1 MVSRRT
7 FFTITVMMTI
17 LFFLFVFSGV
27 VKEELNT
34 YDTNQYVKESVQT
47 KADMWK
53 AASDANAEIVLFCNS
68 KNKELGRIVRQWC
81 TYSKRALRIYETLDG
96 YELPEKDRPGL
107 LLIDSG
113 ALDFNRDIEK
123 LQGFVNEDMNLVFCN
138 LPDTAII
145 EQHPDFAG
153 ILGIQSVL
161 LQTVRLEGVEL
172 FDGFLLGGHA
182 IYKAENAKEEE
193 QQDFDMDVPWFQT
206 TSGTKTYMTGM
217 LERED
222 LENEY
227 LPALI
232 WRNSIGGAK
241 IFAINADFMQKA
253 EGVGILSAIMTEC
266 KDYDVYPV
274 VNAQNMTL
282 ANFPGLS
289 AENNEEM
296 MRIYSRNQPT
306 LFKEVVQP
314 GLQAVFEKSKDV
326 MTCLLMVE
334 YDYED
339 EIKPVDSDLVYY
351 LKILR
356 EQNAEAGL
364 SGVRKDDVIS
374 LKEKIQED
382 RRYFLSQFSRYTV
395 SAYYMDKKDI
405 EEAAAMG
412 GSTDAPEMRT
422 ITTDFNEESDILSYA
437 AEDVTLQTAT
447 IDGFS
452 HTYHEDFRV
461 KSIETA
467 LGYSNI
473 LADMKRIS
481 WPESEEDRWEKLSED
496 FSRYTT
502 THWQAFSAFEKVA
515 LSESDR
521 RVRNFLSLDY
531 GTSREENTIFLDVE
545 NSKGT
550 SYFILRTH
558 DEEIEEIKDGSFEKI
573 EEDAYLISTK
583 KSHVEITLKQTFN
596 DSYFFME

>member
-7 FFTITVMMTI
+7 FFTITVMMAV

-47 KADMWK
+47 KENMWE
-53 AASDANAEIVLFCNS
+53 AATDANGEIVFFSNGNEGL
-68 KNKELGRIVRQWC
+68 ERTVRQWC
-81 TYSKRALRIYETLDG
+81 AYTKRAYSVYETLGG
-96 YELPEKDRPGL
+96 YELPKENKPEL
-107 LLIDSG
+107 ILIDS
-113 ALDFNRDIEK
+113 AVLDFSQDMPV
-123 LQGFVNEDMNLVFCN
+123 LQGYVEAGMDIVFCN
-138 LPDTAII
+138 LPDTKTV
-145 EQHPDFAG
+145 EQNPDFAG
-153 ILGIQSVL
+153 LLGIQSVL
-161 LQTVRLEGVEL
+161 SQSVQLEGVEL
-172 FDGFLLGGHA
+172 FDGFLLGGHT
-182 IYKAENAKEEE
+182 IYKAENAEDEEK
-193 QQDFDMDVPWFQT
+193 QQDFKIDVPWFQT
-206 TSGTKTYMTGM
+206 ASGTKTYMMGM

-222 LENEY
+222 LDNEY

-232 WRNSIGGAK
+232 WRNGVGSAR
-241 IFAINADFMQKA
+241 IFSINADFMQRA
-253 EGVGILSAIMTEC
+253 EGVGILSAILAEC
-266 KDYDVYPV
+266 KDYDIYPV

-296 MRIYSRNQPT
+296 MRIYSRNQPA
-306 LFKEVVQP
+306 LFKDVVLP
-314 GLQAVFEKSKDV
+314 GLQAVFEKSKDI

-339 EIKPVDSDLVYY
+339 EIVPTDSDFVYY

-364 SGVRKDDVIS
+364 SGSRKEGT
-374 LKEKIQED
+374 LNAKEKIQED
-382 RRYFLSQFSRYTV
+382 RRYLLSQFSRYDV
-395 SAYYMDKKDI
+395 SAYYMEQEDI
-405 EEAAAMG
+405 EEAAGMG
-412 GSTDAPEMRT
+412 GGTDAPEMRT
-422 ITTDFNEESDILSYA
+422 ITTDFNEELDILSYA
-437 AEDVTLQTAT
+437 ADDVTLQTAT

-473 LADMKRIS
+473 LADMKRVS
-481 WPESEEDRWEKLSED
+481 WPESEEERWEKLSKD

-502 THWQAFSAFEKVA
+502 TYWQPFSVFEKVT

-531 GTSREENTIFLDVE
+531 GMSREEDTISLDVE
-545 NSKGT
+545 NSKGV

-558 DEEIEEIKDGSFEKI
+558 DEEIAKIKGGSFEKI
-573 EEDAYLISTK
+573 EEDAYLISAK

-596 DSYFFME
+596 ESYFFME